1 MPVIPQ
7 NACQV
12 KHQQKAEFEKSVR
25 ALMDK
30 MDKELFQRRED
41 VQTYRDANREAIAA
55 RLEKQPGSVEKTTAK
70 SSKWKQEP
78 QARPADAQRTVKLQK
93 PEKTKPI
100 EYEQKELTDKL
111 NTGKAAIW
119 EKFKS
124 LDRRAAQAREKEL
137 AVLHRQLSA
146 TGSIVVSKQQS
157 EEMARLTSD
166 LKRAQCRY
174 CETYGPEYLSVLNEY
189 LTFLE
194 TSLPDFNRL
203 DEINA
208 LIQMGLSHPIDAG
221 RGLAGLEAI
230 REYLSWLAQAYK
242 FDLPYEY

>member
-1 MPVIPQ
+1 MIAVFLFTLVTSFAHAQTSPESCMTDMPVIPQ

-12 KHQQKAEFEKSVR
+12 KHQQKAGVWKNPSARLWNRWTKSFP
-25 ALMDK
+25 A
-30 MDKELFQRRED
+30 QRRCTD
-41 VQTYRDANREAIAA
+41 ISDWNREAIAA
-55 RLEKQPGSVEKTTAK
+55 R
-70 SSKWKQEP
+70 WKR
-78 QARPADAQRTVKLQK
+78 QARISRKNDGTILQM
-93 PEKTKPI
+93 EKGATGTSGRCPKDGQLQ
-100 EYEQKELTDKL
+100 EAGKNKTHQYEEKELTDKL

-208 LIQMGLSHPIDAG
+208 LI
-221 RGLAGLEAI
+221 
-230 REYLSWLAQAYK
+230 
-242 FDLPYEY
+242 